1 MPPAR
6 GALPRR
12 CKVFSKRPRA
22 WAVWAILAVAC
33 IVAVWPIVWSR
44 SIPAFQ
50 QDWTWPLSRGLAT
63 HWLSTFTGVWDD
75 RGLGG
80 PNTLAWQ
87 TYIVALQAG
96 CVLLLGPAYGL
107 ALWLVATLAVATAG
121 CVSMLSAFGVRSWP
135 ARLAA
140 SLFYAF
146 GPVPF
151 TREAAGHLA
160 YLVGYALL
168 PFAIALGC
176 KLLSERGTV
185 RSVALG
191 IVAGIAA
198 SQVQFY
204 AIVWIAIVAMI
215 PFVRTT
221 RGWAARMAIAIGVSI
236 AVQLQSLLPLLVG
249 AVPSI
254 YLSQRAL
261 LSWELNNSSPAA
273 DAAVMLGYFTHYYE
287 AHALPG
293 AEIVLYVLLIAGT
306 LGSIVVAK
314 RLGMYPL
321 ALCALGFA
329 LVSGLYGPFA
339 GPLSTAFERYAAF
352 TVVRDLHY
360 FAALTAAGMAL
371 AIGLVVNARPTWF
384 AAPAL
389 AAAVW
394 IAAPSLGG
402 QAIAGI
408 IVPRAFVS
416 DALLDIHVVASR
428 GPGRLLWL
436 PAEEPLGPA
445 GSTNRGRDFAT
456 YAPST
461 NPTISDDYQ
470 NPELAYALSQWRSG
484 HPDWAALARMDVR
497 YVAFR
502 TYLRSNR
509 RENFGTGVPMGFAGI
524 GDAEMGASLDREPH
538 LRLISRTPLSSVYA
552 INGDANS
559 EFVAHVRPGAMRFS
573 ELASNDIAVSG
584 PNQRDLGIAP
594 SPVTADPRADWVNGV
609 LGWRYEPWMP
619 DSIYPFVWTISRQTL
634 AVPAPPEAR
643 CLLAAATSGARLQ
656 PGGIAIAG
664 PWRRYAI
671 FGTATAMR
679 PEPSGVDA
687 VSTVSCDP
695 QPGLAAQRF
704 TVSSGYDR
712 GWRIL
717 RDGRLEP
724 PALADGWMMAW
735 PVEDAG
741 RPRVYLPA
749 FAQLLGFIAG
759 AAIIAL
765 SLVGTRR
772 YDAAAYAR
780 TD

>member
-1 MPPAR
+1 
-6 GALPRR
+6 
-12 CKVFSKRPRA
+12 
-22 WAVWAILAVAC
+22 LAVA
-33 IVAVWPIVWSR
+33 I
-44 SIPAFQ
+44 
-50 QDWTWPLSRGLAT
+50 D
-63 HWLSTFTGVWDD
+63 
-75 RGLGG
+75 
-80 PNTLAWQ
+80 
-87 TYIVALQAG
+87 
-96 CVLLLGPAYGL
+96 
-107 ALWLVATLAVATAG
+107 G

-168 PFAIALGC
+168 PFAIALGRNV
-176 KLLSERGTV
+176 LSERGTV
-185 RSVALG
+185 RCVVLG

-204 AIVWIAIVAMI
+204 AIVWMAIVAMI

-221 RGWAARMAIAIGVSI
+221 RGWAIRMAIAIGVSI

-287 AHALPG
+287 THALPG

-352 TVVRDLHY
+352 TAVRDLHY

-371 AIGLVVNARPTWF
+371 AIGLVVDARPAWF

-389 AAAVW
+389 AAAAW
-394 IAAPSLGG
+394 IAAPSMGG
-402 QAIAGI
+402 QAVAGI

-416 DALLDIHVVASR
+416 DALLDIHVVASH

-445 GSTNRGRDFAT
+445 SSTNRGRDFAT

-497 YVAFR
+497 YVGFR

-559 EFVAHVRPGAMRFS
+559 EFVARVRPGAMRFS

-584 PNQRDLGIAP
+584 PNQRGLGIAP

-609 LGWRYEPWMP
+609 LGWRYVPWMP

-634 AVPAPPEAR
+634 VVRGPTEAR

-671 FGTATAMR
+671 SGTATAVE
-679 PEPSGVDA
+679 PETSGVDA

-695 QPGLAAQRF
+695 QPALAARLF

-712 GWRIL
+712 GWRVL
-717 RDGRLEP
+717 RDGRLLP
-724 PALADGWMMAW
+724 PELADGWMMAW

-759 AAIIAL
+759 AAIIAF

-772 YDAAAYAR
+772 YDAAACAT